1 MLIFRHNIPATS
13 NFAFFLFFKCSIQ
26 NSAIFILLGVHN
38 PTEDPRVPTL
48 VCGYNLTLSLRLYL
62 HLPKGISHSGLLVTN
77 FLRIF
82 HLSIHARCP
91 ADLVFLNVV
100 VVVTYCVDV
109 LNTPCSRNV
118 WCSAGYFVKQQ
129 E

>member
-13 NFAFFLFFKCSIQ
+13 NFAFFFKCSIQ
-26 NSAIFILLGVHN
+26 NSASFILLGVHN
-38 PTEDPRVPTL
+38 PTEDTRVPTL
-48 VCGYNLTLSLRLYL
+48 CCGYILILSLCLHL

-77 FLRIF
+77 FIRIF
-82 HLSIHARCP
+82 HLFIRARCP
-91 ADLVFLNVV
+91 VDLVFLNVV

-109 LNTPCSRNV
+109 LNKLCSRNV
-118 WCSAGYFVKQQ
+118 WCFAGYFVKQQ